1 MATPGKAPAQQR
13 VAYVRHRPEH
23 TLLYQIVEEHYPT
36 FRDLLEQQGRSLPAY
51 VAREAIATY
60 QCRKAG
66 FKARDAQSGAVTLI
80 QRFGSALNL
89 NPNAARSTYTSCSWM
104 ASTSCRRRG
113 SYAFGR
119 SRLQLLKNCRNCSI
133 A

>member
-1 MATPGKAPAQQR
+1 MAETA
-13 VAYVRHRPEH
+13 
-23 TLLYQIVEEHYPT
+23 TLLTDEVFPDVPLRQWVISFPFPLRYLFAAHPQAMGKILGIVY
-36 FRDLLEQQGRSLPAY
+36 R
-51 VAREAIATY
+51 AISTHMI
-60 QCRKAG
+60 QKAG
-66 FKARDAQSGAVTLI
+66 LRLKDASTGAVTLI
-80 QRFGSALNL
+80 QRFGWYGTPGALNL

-104 ASTSCRRRG
+104 VSTSCRRRG